1 MARQPARFKTS
12 DITRA
17 FKGALAAGVE
27 RPRVEVDPNGKI
39 VVLFDEGAAAPAA
52 TADDLPNPWDE
63 AL

>member
-17 FKGALAAGVE
+17 FKGALAAGVD

-39 VVLFDEGAAAPAA
+39 VVLFGDERAVPEEASPEVV
-52 TADDLPNPWDE
+52 NPWDE
-63 AL
+63 AI

>member
-27 RPRVEVDPNGKI
+27 RPRVEVDPTGKI
-39 VVLFDEGAAAPAA
+39 VVLFDDGPAAPEPIAEDA
-52 TADDLPNPWDE
+52 SNPWDE
-63 AL
+63 IG

>member
-27 RPRVEVDPNGKI
+27 RPRVEVDPNGRI
-39 VVLFDEGAAAPAA
+39 VVLFDDGQTVPEG
-52 TADDLPNPWDE
+52 LPPEDVNPWDE

>member
-27 RPRVEVDPNGKI
+27 CPRVEVDPNGRI
-39 VVLFDEGAAAPAA
+39 VVLGDRPTAAAAVEPGA
-52 TADDLPNPWDE
+52 PNPWDE
-63 AL
+63 AV

>member
-27 RPRVEVDPNGKI
+27 CPRVEVEPNGRI
-39 VVLFDEGAAAPAA
+39 VVLVDRPAPSA
-52 TADDLPNPWDE
+52 PQEPEVVNPWDE
-63 AL
+63 AV

>member
-27 RPRVEVDPNGKI
+27 CPRVEVDPSGRI
-39 VVLFDEGAAAPAA
+39 VVLVDRPAA
-52 TADDLPNPWDE
+52 VAAEQDAPNPWDE
-63 AL
+63 AV

>member
-27 RPRVEVDPNGKI
+27 CPRVEVDPNGRI
-39 VVLFDEGAAAPAA
+39 VVLVDRPTAP
-52 TADDLPNPWDE
+52 TPSESEVVNPWDE
-63 AL
+63 AV

>member
-27 RPRVEVDPNGKI
+27 RPRVEVDPTGTL
-39 VVLFDEGAAAPAA
+39 VVR
-52 TADDLPNPWDE
+52 ADDGPAVAALITEEERNPWDE
-63 AL
+63 IG

>member
-27 RPRVEVDPNGKI
+27 CPRVEVDPSGRI
-39 VVLFDEGAAAPAA
+39 VVLADRSDASVPAVSEA
-52 TADDLPNPWDE
+52 VNPWDE
-63 AL
+63 VL